1 MSALKEIEED
11 GVTVVSNLSWMIGV
25 GLAVGATGIGTLG
38 RIFMRWSHVLKE
50 SDFQKSR
57 RVLLIGVLF
66 LIINPSMDVL
76 SLAFASPTL
85 LTPLAGTTLVWN
97 VILAHV
103 VLKEHLTVYAVGGS
117 AVALLGCILV
127 GIFGP
132 KDDPKF
138 EDYDEVM
145 QLWGR
150 QNFHIYAVCQAILL
164 TLFGTLISVG
174 NSFIRG
180 VSYALVAGTFSGLFF
195 SLKCSVE
202 LIRIGATH
210 YFVTYIII
218 LSAAATPL
226 IGIIVLYF
234 GLKEYDALIL
244 LPIYHAALVLTGTTS
259 SAIFFKDL
267 EGLKFYRA
275 IIFSIAIGIIIIGA
289 VIVSI
294 HGLAIEHDEEKTG
307 LLSNSK
313 DGKSSDDFII
323 SLKFAEACADEIYP
337 TENPQE
343 KTDEHDDHDDDVTK
357 SV

>member
-1 MSALKEIEED
+1 MSAIKQIEED
-11 GVTVVSNLSWMIGV
+11 GVEVVSNLSWMIGV

-38 RIFMRWSHVLKE
+38 RIFMRWSHVLKD

-66 LIINPSMDVL
+66 LIINPAMDVL

-117 AVALLGCILV
+117 GVALLGCILV

-150 QNFHIYAVCQAILL
+150 KTFHIYAVCQAILL

-174 NSFIRG
+174 SSFIRG
-180 VSYALVAGTFSGLFF
+180 VCYALISGTFSGLFF

-294 HGLAIEHDEEKTG
+294 HGLVVEDNEEKTG

-313 DGKSSDDFII
+313 DGKSSDDFHAVICK
-323 SLKFAEACADEIYP
+323 KFAEASADEIYP

-343 KTDEHDDHDDDVTK
+343 KTNEQDDDVTK
-357 SV
+357 SL